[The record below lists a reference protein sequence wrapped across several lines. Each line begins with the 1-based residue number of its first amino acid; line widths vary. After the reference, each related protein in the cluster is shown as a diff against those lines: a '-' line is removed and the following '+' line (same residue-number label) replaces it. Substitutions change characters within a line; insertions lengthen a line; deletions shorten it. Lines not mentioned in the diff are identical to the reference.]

1 MKRFLSLLLVVVLL
15 AAAIPTAALANR
27 TSSISITFEA
37 FDSDRDKA
45 FRSWA
50 GNITNYYIEVYTK
63 EYLNDLLNEAIAVM
77 QKYSAD
83 NTYQRTGWGSDDYE
97 YDPYSLNYEALYTE
111 NPEQAEELLELAYLE
126 QLSESIQTHA
136 SKLKLE
142 GFDSRDTGKWLSIDT
157 TTGQWTY
164 DYQLEAV
171 TKMEQ
176 NKLVENTLDTALKA
190 IDGAVKVYNLSIV
203 KGTDANKTFNSL
215 WDSAMTAAPKIVD
228 DIYEYLNK
236 ELQEQMTASLKND
249 IVNNI
254 LFADDAA
261 ITYLRKT
268 YVESANYT
276 LKGTTEITEQDI
288 IFPAQRKQEIFKKAV
303 DKLLSA
309 YEAQKT
315 EAPSIA
321 AEIISGTKSFTV
333 DDLKAKCDSRKI
345 TYIVTLELLRSAI
358 KLAFDG
364 AKENFN
370 MKGWKG
376 NESKFGKENTS
387 IGWLGSSLYDALYAA
402 VGTTCDLLIDKAIN
416 GEDITWSGWWDEYK
430 KSALKTL
437 TGVFNN
443 ISNETMKNYTT
454 FWEKTDEKKGVAAEV
469 SEIVVD
475 LMSIGADL
483 MNGKEI
489 TEIATRLE
497 SVIWKAITY
506 IATHIAIDK
515 ATTYLTN
522 TSKIAETLKTSVS
535 EFLKAIDPAK
545 WADVGVGI
553 VNTARALH
561 DAKGGNAASNYTAFK
576 MYQIWEVGSHGIQ
589 RGVAGFPSYEDA
601 TNPNKITADYLTQ
614 KVSQILQQLNTES
627 TCISELLQ
635 ILSTKSDLKKAV
647 VEHFKEKG
655 MKEVYLTQKLLDQYT
670 TIRRLYDAW
679 SEQQTTRFPE
689 YFN

>member
-1 MKRFLSLLLVVVLL
+1 MKRFLSLLLIIVLL
-15 AAAIPTAALANR
+15 AAAIPTAALANK
-27 TSSISITFEA
+27 TSSITITFEA

-50 GNITNYYIEVYTK
+50 GNIINYYIEFYAK
-63 EYLNDLLNEAIAVM
+63 EYLNNLLNEAIAVM

-83 NTYQRTGWGSDDYE
+83 NTYQRTGRESDDYE
-97 YDPYSLNYEALYTE
+97 YDPYSLNYEALYME
-111 NPEQAEELLELAYLE
+111 DPEQAEELLELAYLE
-126 QLSESIQTHA
+126 QLSKSIQVHA

-164 DYQLEAV
+164 SYQLEAV

-190 IDGAVKVYNLSIV
+190 IDGAVKVYNLSITL
-203 KGTDANKTFNSL
+203 GGNEPDKTLKSL
-215 WDSAMTAAPKIVD
+215 WDSAMEAAPKIID
-228 DIYEYLNK
+228 DIYEYLNE

-268 YVESANYT
+268 YVESGNYT

-288 IFPAQRKQEIFKKAV
+288 IFPTQRKQEIFNKAV

-315 EAPSIA
+315 KAPSIA
-321 AEIISGTKSFTV
+321 AEIISGTKPFTV
-333 DDLKAKCDSRKI
+333 DDLKAKCDSKKI
-345 TYIVTLELLRSAI
+345 TYIVAVELLRSAI
-358 KLAFDG
+358 KFAFDG
-364 AKENFN
+364 AKEKFN
-370 MKGWKG
+370 I
-376 NESKFGKENTS
+376 NESGSGKKIDTS
-387 IGWLGSSLYDALYAA
+387 AGGIGKSIYDVLYSAI
-402 VGTTCDLLIDKAIN
+402 GTTCDLMVDNAIS
-416 GEDITWSGWWDEYK
+416 GTAITWSAWWTKYKEVAKKALQTTLKNLSEDEW
-430 KSALKTL
+430 
-437 TGVFNN
+437 
-443 ISNETMKNYTT
+443 KNYDS
-454 FWEKTDEKKGVAAEV
+454 FQKDSHNLKPVAVDIV
-469 SEIVVD
+469 SIEVD
-475 LMSIGADL
+475 LMSIHKDI
-483 MNGKEI
+483 KENKDPIEIEKKLEGVVWKLI
-489 TEIATRLE
+489 TTIVAQ
-497 SVIWKAITY
+497 
-506 IATHIAIDK
+506 IAIDK
-515 ATTYLTN
+515 AKASVEN
-522 TSKIAETLKTSVS
+522 TAKVSSTLRKSVT
-535 EFLKAIDPAK
+535 EFLKTVDPVK

-561 DAKGGNAASNYTAFK
+561 DAKSGNAASNYTAFK
-576 MYQIWEVGSHGIQ
+576 MYQIWEVGSRGIQ

-601 TNPNKITADYLTQ
+601 TNPNKTTTDYLTQ

-647 VEHFKEKG
+647 VEHFEKKGTKEEDLK
-655 MKEVYLTQKLLDQYT
+655 QKLQRQYEG
-670 TIRRLYDAW
+670 IRKLYDAW